1 MISLY
6 EEVKKHV
13 IISLRD
19 KHGASTEQIK
29 QHITA
34 VLQMQRSLGRNDEVN
49 EDGLFRD
56 IQAHVNTWQAEAS
69 VLRDPKHIRWVT
81 DRKLTI
87 QWDFWK
93 RYRQYLEE
101 EKGRSSIV
109 TARLDKITDDILSD
123 IGNPAQS
130 GQWDRRGMVVGEVQ
144 SGKTANYTGLIC
156 KAVDA
161 GYKLIIVLAG
171 MTNDLRSQTQARLDA
186 EFLGFESEVGKL
198 HNNGSRIGVGLI
210 DAPGQLIAHPLT
222 YSSKDGDF
230 LANKATNLQLGGSP
244 LLLVVK
250 KNAAVLKRILT
261 WVESQ
266 GKIHPATGKRILDG
280 VPLLLL
286 DDEADNASVNTKKE
300 DEDPTQINKAIRLIL
315 NAFQQRSYVGYTA
328 TPFAN
333 IFILPDTE
341 DKSKYG
347 DDLFPR
353 GFIYSITPPTN
364 YIGPA
369 QLFGL
374 SEDLEGGNEIKEGL
388 PLTRSAIDAEVVF
401 PQAHKKDLQVNNLP
415 ETLICAIQSFVISCA
430 ARRVRGQKDVDNSML
445 IHVTRFNMVQR
456 QVMELVSN
464 ELVNM
469 FRTIEYNTGMQA
481 VKLFEDLEN
490 LWIEDYLP
498 TINAVGK
505 ENNDPQLIPIEW
517 EDVRNELLNAISKI
531 EVRGINGDVGGAL
544 DYANHPNG
552 LNVIAVGGD
561 KLSRGLTLEGLS
573 VSYYIRPSKNY
584 DTLLQMGRW
593 FGYRPGYADL
603 CRLYSTDDI
612 IGWYEHIAV
621 ANEELRREFNFMELS
636 RRTPEDYGLKVRT
649 HPAGLSVTAAN
660 KIRHGNRMRV
670 SFSGHLSQ
678 TTIFQKINN
687 VYQNNFNITESW
699 IKSLSEP
706 ARRENKGVTWTNVA
720 AAQIIKFLENYSSH
734 PLSRQTESDLLIKYI
749 RKLYAQGELV
759 NWTVGLISNSTK
771 REVDKVDIGG
781 YRVGLLQRTDD
792 TPNDKD
798 LYMLKRSNIL
808 SPGDEMLDLTEEQS
822 RIALEANIAAWKAG
836 EARGKN
842 EPKRPSGPFIRN
854 IREPQNALLLL
865 YPLENPLQNEEPS
878 VETPVIGFAISFP
891 KSNLGEASAIEYQ
904 VNTKYWRD
912 RYGEEDEDEA

>member
-1 MISLY
+1 MTSLY

-13 IISLRD
+13 IMSLRD
-19 KHGASTEQIK
+19 KPGATGDLIK
-29 QHITA
+29 QHIDA
-34 VLQMQRSLGRNDEVN
+34 VLQMQRLLGRNEEVK
-49 EDGLFRD
+49 EDALFRD
-56 IQAHVNTWQAEAS
+56 ILGHVSTWQADAS
-69 VLRDPKHIRWVT
+69 VLRDPRHIRWVT
-81 DRKLTI
+81 DRKLDI

-109 TARLDKITDDILSD
+109 TAKLDKITEDILSD
-123 IGNPAQS
+123 IGNPAQT

-171 MTNDLRSQTQARLDA
+171 MTNDLRSQTQARLDS

-198 HNNGSRIGVGLI
+198 HNNGSKIGVGLI

-230 LANKATNLQLGGSP
+230 RANKGTNLQLGGSP

-266 GKIHPATGKRILDG
+266 GKIHPATGKRIVDG

-300 DEDPTQINKAIRLIL
+300 EEDPTQINKAIRLIL

-341 DKSKYG
+341 DKSQYG
-347 DDLFPR
+347 DDLFPK
-353 GFIYSITPPTN
+353 GFIYSITPPSN

-374 SEDLEGGNEIKEGL
+374 SEDLDGGNDIKDGL
-388 PLTRSAIDAEVVF
+388 TLTRSAQDAETVF
-401 PQAHKKDLQVNNLP
+401 PQAHRKDLNVEELP
-415 ETLICAIQSFVISCA
+415 ETLIQAIQSFVITCA
-430 ARRVRGQKDVDNSML
+430 ARRVRGQKDVHNSML

-456 QVMELVSN
+456 QVMELVST

-469 FRTIEYNTGMQA
+469 FRIIEYNTGPQA
-481 VKLFEDLEN
+481 VKLFNDLEN
-490 LWIEDYLP
+490 LWNEDFLP
-498 TINAVGK
+498 TIESVGRS
-505 ENNDPQLIPIEW
+505 NDDPQLVPVEW
-517 EDVRNELLNAISKI
+517 EEVRGELLNAISKI
-531 EVRGINGDVGGAL
+531 EVRGINGDTGGAL
-544 DYANHPNG
+544 DYDNHANG

-603 CRLYSTDDI
+603 CRLYTTDDI

-678 TTIFQKINN
+678 TTIFQKIDK
-687 VYQNNFNITESW
+687 VYQNNFKAADNW
-699 IKSLSEP
+699 ISSLP
-706 ARRENKGVTWTNVA
+706 APKRVDKKGVEWEKVSA
-720 AAQIIKFLENYSSH
+720 VQIIKFLENYISH
-734 PLSRQTESDLLIKYI
+734 PSSRQTESDLLIKYI
-749 RKLYAQGELV
+749 KKLNAQGELV
-759 NWTVGLISNSTK
+759 NWTVALISNSTK
-771 REVDKVDIGG
+771 TEADKIEIGG
-781 YRVGLLQRTDD
+781 YKTGLLQRTDD
-792 TPNDKD
+792 APKDKD
-798 LYMLKRSNIL
+798 LYMLKKSNIL
-808 SPGDEMLDLTEEQS
+808 SPGDEMLDLTVTQAGK
-822 RIALEANIAAWKAG
+822 ALADNIAAWNAG
-836 EARGKN
+836 KARGN
-842 EPKRPSGPFIRN
+842 HEPKRPSGPYIRN

-865 YPLENPLQNEEPS
+865 YPLENPALNNES
-878 VETPVIGFAISFP
+878 SIATPVIGFAISFP
-891 KSNLGEASAIEYQ
+891 NSTLGEASAIEYQ